1 MLRKA
6 IVMKTLPKNIMTPEA
21 LDMCENY
28 SGTFKN
34 YGDVFAIDSDM
45 DSVCLSY
52 TDTGIDITD
61 LAGLTLSEAIAKL
74 PSFGIR
80 ALYWKDTDHRMQYGT
95 AGEIWTKDY
104 LSDLPTAWSVVDEM
118 CDTPVWD
125 CVVTGFYY
133 DTNTGW
139 FCIIIDEPV
148 IGCLTR
154 SLPYAPEDFIEEQG
168 ETNMTTCTKKKF
180 VAYYERDGYPAYVFD
195 DTPEEWEYLEEYNR
209 EHDWWDS
216 YYADPC
222 PDGETI
228 ESLRHKYDLGCR
240 FSLLH

>member
-1 MLRKA
+1 
-6 IVMKTLPKNIMTPEA
+6 
-21 LDMCENY
+21 MCENFDI
-28 SGTFKN
+28 TFKN

-45 DSVCLSY
+45 GSVCLSY

-80 ALYWKDTDHRMQYGT
+80 ALYWRDADHRMQYGT

-154 SLPYAPEDFIEEQG
+154 SLPYAPEDFTEELAPPVNFLANEGKTITLTSGKYG
-168 ETNMTTCTKKKF
+168 EYTVPTVK
-180 VAYYERDGYPAYVFD
+180 
-195 DTPEEWEYLEEYNR
+195 YNT
-209 EHDWWDS
+209 
-216 YYADPC
+216 AV
-222 PDGETI
+222 
-228 ESLRHKYDLGCR
+228 
-240 FSLLH
+240 SLLIKRALREDKDEIDYAALDEMLYPYHI

>member
-6 IVMKTLPKNIMTPEA
+6 IVMKTLPKNIMSASA
-21 LDMCENY
+21 LDMCENFDI
-28 SGTFKN
+28 TFKD

-52 TDTGIDITD
+52 TDTGIDIAD
-61 LAGLTLSEAIAKL
+61 LTGMTLGEAISKL

-80 ALYWKDTDHRMQYGT
+80 ALYWRDADHRMQWGT
-95 AGEIWTKDY
+95 PGEIWTKDY

-154 SLPYAPEDFIEEQG
+154 SLPYAPEDFTEELC
-168 ETNMTTCTKKKF
+168 ENTHAF
-180 VAYYERDGYPAYVFD
+180 
-195 DTPEEWEYLEEYNR
+195 
-209 EHDWWDS
+209 
-216 YYADPC
+216 
-222 PDGETI
+222 
-228 ESLRHKYDLGCR
+228 
-240 FSLLH
+240 